1 MLQSAAPKARRPA
14 TPSVSPEASCDASS
28 PGAHSRTTPQPRPD
42 SSLPP
47 GPPPSEASW
56 AAREFGGATLKDARR
71 VRSLQRIAAA
81 LAEYPHRS
89 LTAACG
95 SARRQAAHR
104 LFEHPKTTI
113 DALLAGHYARTAE
126 RCRDLPLVLV
136 AQDTCFFVY
145 RQAQIVGLAQVNQSQ
160 KSRALV
166 AHGALA
172 LTPDGTP
179 LGIVALDCWGED
191 LTAPPRRP
199 GTRLPVEERESQK
212 WREAFEAVARRLP
225 QAGRVLVVADR
236 EADIGYYLTLPRPP
250 GVHHLVRVAQ
260 NRVVTA
266 PGDTGLAE
274 RQQLFTAVAA
284 APVLGLHA
292 VSVPRRK
299 SATQQIML
307 PAREAT
313 VEIRMQAIGLRPS
326 GKDGVH
332 TEAWVIQARELDPPE
347 GEPPLHWVLITTEP
361 VPGFPGAC
369 LMVGYYARR
378 WVIERLHFTLKS
390 GLGVERLQIDDAESL
405 KHALAVYY
413 VVAWRLLHLTYLAR
427 EQPDAP
433 ADAAFEADELTVLAG
448 ATQREVGTLG
458 AAILALAELGGWQ
471 RYRTAP
477 PPGVTS
483 LWVGWITLRGMV
495 QGYRLALARGSRSY
509 DP

>member
-172 LTPDGTP
+172 LTPGGTP

-405 KHALAVYY
+405 KPCAGGVLCRRLA
-413 VVAWRLLHLTYLAR
+413 
-427 EQPDAP
+427 
-433 ADAAFEADELTVLAG
+433 
-448 ATQREVGTLG
+448 
-458 AAILALAELGGWQ
+458 
-471 RYRTAP
+471 AP
-477 PPGVTS
+477 PPNLPGA
-483 LWVGWITLRGMV
+483 GAAGRPRGRRV
-495 QGYRLALARGSRSY
+495 RSGRVDGAGGSDAAGGGDPRRRDPGAGRARGLAAVSDGAAARGEVAVGGLDHAARDGSGL
-509 DP
+509 PARPRTRQPEL